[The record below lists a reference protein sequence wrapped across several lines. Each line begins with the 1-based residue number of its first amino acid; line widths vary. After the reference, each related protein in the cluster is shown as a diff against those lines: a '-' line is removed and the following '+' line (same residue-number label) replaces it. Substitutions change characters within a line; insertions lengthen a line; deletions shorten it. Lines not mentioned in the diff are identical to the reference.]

1 MSEWLRSDA
10 DDLDDGEGGGQRQD
24 NGNFSRDPGGAA
36 NLRGY
41 ATRRARH
48 RRLGLTVVLALVFA
62 NAFFVAAEFA
72 IVSSRK
78 TRLEEMARDGDRK
91 ARLALRGV
99 QSLDRVISATQLGI
113 TLASLGLGWV
123 GEPACRRDL

>member
-1 MSEWLRSDA
+1 M
-10 DDLDDGEGGGQRQD
+10 
-24 NGNFSRDPGGAA
+24 
-36 NLRGY
+36 
-41 ATRRARH
+41 
-48 RRLGLTVVLALVFA
+48 A

-72 IVSSRK
+72 IVSARK
-78 TRLEEMARDGDRK
+78 SRLEEMARDGDGK

-123 GEPACRRDL
+123 GEPTLARIFEQLFAGLPKGPAAIATHGWPGSRPL